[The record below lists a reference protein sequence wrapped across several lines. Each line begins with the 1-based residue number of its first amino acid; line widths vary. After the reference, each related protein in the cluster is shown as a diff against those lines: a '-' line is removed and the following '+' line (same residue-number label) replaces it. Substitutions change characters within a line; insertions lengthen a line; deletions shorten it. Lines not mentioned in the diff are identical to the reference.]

1 MYIVFFCLPAASL
14 YFSHFSLIGG
24 VMALPDRIHIPFR
37 VAASMVWNYAR
48 ARIFEQVKSVAF
60 IILYLVAFKIVVLNT
75 PPTNAFQISAG
86 VGMVVLCLA
95 FFLEGLFLGLMPLG
109 ERVGLQLPQR
119 CNIAVIMG
127 FGLLL
132 GVSATLAE
140 PAIAALRLAGVTVT
154 PWETPLLYRLLE
166 VETDRLVM
174 SVGAGVGFAVAFGMV
189 RFYWGVSIKP
199 FIYFLVPGLLAM
211 TAIFSL
217 EENLGHILNLA
228 WDTSGVTTGP
238 VTVPLVLA
246 MGIGV
251 SRSAGKHEGTASGF
265 GIVALSSLF
274 PVIGVLCMGAWLNS
288 TTPKPVSAAEFFS
301 PGNRVNAM
309 KLVKSEKELEAIAFQ
324 RGDETARQ
332 SFYGNQLAYESSLR
346 LLSDKEKRAP
356 LLGALA
362 LNDWLARRAS
372 ENEKAIVALEMSGRP
387 ATSDVVAPDSAEV
400 VKNEA
405 RLAFRAVVPLVI
417 LLVFVLMVILRD
429 KPRRTDE
436 VLLGILFALA
446 GMGILTSGI
455 RLGLGPLGDQVGR
468 PLPQVFRSET
478 HEEGRIILE
487 PFDLGQV
494 LTSCSQ
500 DGTVSRFFCLQDRKG
515 VPHPVPFD
523 ATRYD
528 QKARRYEHIV
538 ERPPLFGPELTM
550 IGIALVFIFAF
561 GMGYGSTV
569 AEPALSA
576 LGATVE
582 DLTVGTV
589 KRSGV
594 IRTVSL
600 GVGIGLVVG
609 VARILYAIPVVW
621 LLLPSY
627 LMVTILTYFSEDDFA
642 GIAWDSGGVTTGP
655 ITVPLVL
662 AMGLGIGGE
671 LKVVDG
677 FGIVA
682 MASVFP
688 ILTMLIYG
696 IAVQMRQRQLLQ
708 AQTEV
713 NSDE

>member
-1 MYIVFFCLPAASL
+1 
-14 YFSHFSLIGG
+14 
-24 VMALPDRIHIPFR
+24 MALPDRIHIPFR
-37 VAASMVWNYAR
+37 VAVSMIWNYAR
-48 ARIFEQVKSVAF
+48 VRIYEQIRSVAF
-60 IILYLVAFKIVVLNT
+60 IILYLVAFKIVVLNE
-75 PPTNAFQISAG
+75 PPTNALQVSTGI
-86 VGMVVLCLA
+86 GMVVLGLA
-95 FFLEGLFLGLMPLG
+95 LFLEGLFLGLMPLG

-119 CNIAVIMG
+119 CHIAVIMG

-140 PAIAALRLAGVTVT
+140 PAIAALRLAGITVT

-174 SVGAGVGFAVAFGMV
+174 SIGAGVGFAVAFGMV

-199 FIYFLVPGLLAM
+199 FIYFLVPVLLAM
-211 TAIFSL
+211 TAVFSRD
-217 EENLGHILNLA
+217 ENLCHILNLA
-228 WDTSGVTTGP
+228 WDTGGVTTGP

-265 GIVALSSLF
+265 GIVALASLF

-288 TTPKPVSAAEFFS
+288 STPRPVPAAEFFS
-301 PGNRVNAM
+301 AGNRVNAM
-309 KLVKSEKELEAIAFQ
+309 KLVKNEKDLEAIAFQ
-324 RGDETARQ
+324 RGDEAARR
-332 SFYGNQLAYESSLR
+332 SFYGHQLNYEAALR
-346 LLSDKEKRAP
+346 IVADNEKRSE
-356 LLGALA
+356 LLGALS
-362 LNDWLARRAS
+362 LNDWLVRRAS
-372 ENEKAIVALEMSGRP
+372 KNERAMVALEMSGRP
-387 ATSDVVAPDSAEV
+387 AAQGVAALDSAEV
-400 VKNEA
+400 MKNEA
-405 RLAFRAVVPLVI
+405 KLAFRAVVPLVM
-417 LLVFVLMVILRD
+417 LLVFILVVVLRD

-487 PFDLGQV
+487 PFDLGSV
-494 LTSCSQ
+494 LTSFSQ
-500 DGTVSRFFCLQDRKG
+500 SGAVSRFFYLQDRKG
-515 VPHPVPFD
+515 IPHPVPFD
-523 ATRYD
+523 ATRFD

-538 ERPPLFGPELTM
+538 ERPPMFGPELTM
-550 IGIALVFIFAF
+550 IGIALVFVFAF

-589 KRSGV
+589 KKSGV
-594 IRTVSL
+594 IYTVSL
-600 GVGIGLVVG
+600 GVGMGLVAG
-609 VARILYAIPVVW
+609 VARILYSIPVVW

-627 LMVTILTYFSEDDFA
+627 LIVMILTYFSEDDFA

-671 LKVVDG
+671 LNVVDG

-696 IAVQMRQRQLLQ
+696 IIVQMRQRQLLQ

-713 NSDE
+713 NGDE